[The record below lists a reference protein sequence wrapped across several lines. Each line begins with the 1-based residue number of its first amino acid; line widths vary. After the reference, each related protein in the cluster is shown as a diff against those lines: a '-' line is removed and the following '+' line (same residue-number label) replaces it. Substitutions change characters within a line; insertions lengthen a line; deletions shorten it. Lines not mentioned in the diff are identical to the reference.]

1 MKKRAIGAMALA
13 LALSSFRQVRVIGFA
28 GMGGAGGIYNKSNF
42 ITFSLDADADM
53 AGAFMALAHPVV
65 CRFAAFSLHGTNGG
79 SSDRIPWPWD
89 QTPVV
94 TSDGNPDA
102 VPNIRDALGAD
113 PDDLILGGAHV
124 SDSDEICRD
133 PAGWVKKMLAKHG
146 ALADQEAA

>member
-1 MKKRAIGAMALA
+1 
-13 LALSSFRQVRVIGFA
+13 
-28 GMGGAGGIYNKSNF
+28 
-42 ITFSLDADADM
+42 M

-79 SSDRIPWPWD
+79 GGVIPWPWR

-102 VPNIRDALGAD
+102 VPNIRDALGAG